1 MSQVFSY
8 ESMLIYLTLLNVA
21 GVLFCSFQQNH
32 Q

>member
-21 GVLFCSFQQNH
+21 GVLF
-32 Q
+32 